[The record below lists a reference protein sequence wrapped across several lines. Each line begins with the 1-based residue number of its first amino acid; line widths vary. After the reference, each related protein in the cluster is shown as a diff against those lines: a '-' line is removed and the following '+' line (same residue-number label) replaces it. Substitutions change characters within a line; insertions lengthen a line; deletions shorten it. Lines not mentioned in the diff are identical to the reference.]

1 MKKPIAILLLTVHLF
16 NLGGYSLIFRYLIRQ
31 SNTKFVKQ
39 LDRHAYND
47 ADLVEISIP
56 LHLPYSQNSSAFER
70 IDGSVENNGIHY
82 NLVKQRIHND
92 TLYIMCLPNEQKTQ
106 LAKGKTRY
114 AEEVND
120 FSSNKKEKESPVK
133 KTTPVEYSND
143 VAQYLLVPN
152 NDTSA
157 QCNSFPAAALI
168 RTVLDMPDHPP
179 KQPADLSCSLQSSA
193 SCAAAIY
200 LS

>member
-16 NLGGYSLIFRYLIRQ
+16 NLGGYSLVFRYLIRQ

-39 LDRHAYND
+39 LDRHAYDD

-56 LHLPYSQNSSAFER
+56 LHLPYSQSSGAFER
-70 IDGSVENNGIHY
+70 IDGSVESNGIHY
-82 NLVKQRIHND
+82 NFVKRRIHND

-120 FSSNKKEKESPVK
+120 FNSNNKEKESPVK
-133 KTTPVEYSND
+133 KATSAEYSND
-143 VAQYLLVPN
+143 VAQYHLAPN
-152 NDTSA
+152 NDTFA
-157 QCNSFPAAALI
+157 QCNSSHTVALI
-168 RTVLDMPDHPP
+168 HTVLDMPDHPP
-179 KQPADLSCSLQSSA
+179 KTAC
-193 SCAAAIY
+193 
-200 LS
+200 